1 MLKKR
6 QNIEN
11 SKGVMTPSVTHAIH
25 NLMFL
30 SYLFLSFT
38 AHAQL
43 PDNALHGHY
52 KAQTDSTM
60 YSFFEFDGNGKASIM
75 GMGNGDYFTKG
86 DSLIIFPDKS
96 IFKFKITENSLIG
109 TSDWVTN
116 GVWIKNDSIVESQ
129 RKDEVVAKKTA
140 SLLHDYYIL
149 TKNGNPLEALLDS
162 AEGEYTKKIA
172 SLCEQGLSR
181 ACMDYFGLQLSQD
194 NTLMGAIFKGEKMNT
209 NAVTPNPELIKL
221 GEKIIALGEYEG
233 HTLLG
238 YYYFITGNKSKA
250 KDEWEKGSEKG
261 SMKATLSLMQIS
273 DEHEEQ
279 ED

>member
-1 MLKKR
+1 MKNQKCL
-6 QNIEN
+6 IT
-11 SKGVMTPSVTHAIH
+11 SSVAYAIR
-25 NLMFL
+25 NLIIISNL
-30 SYLFLSFT
+30 LLSFT

-43 PDNALHGHY
+43 PNNELHGHY
-52 KAQTDSTM
+52 IAQTDSTM

-75 GMGNGDYFTKG
+75 GMGNGDYFVKG
-86 DSLIIFPDKS
+86 DTLYVFPDKS
-96 IFKFKITENSLIG
+96 IFKFKIKGDTLTGVSN
-109 TSDWVTN
+109 WVTN
-116 GVWIKNDSIVESQ
+116 GVWVKNDSIVEKQ
-129 RKDEVVAKKTA
+129 RKDKIIAQKNA

-162 AEGEYTKKIA
+162 VKGDYTKNIT
-172 SLCEQGLSR
+172 SLCDQGLSR

-194 NTLMGAIFKGEKMNT
+194 TSIMGAILKGDKINP
-209 NAVTPNPELIKL
+209 NAITLNPELIKL

-238 YYYFITGNKSKA
+238 YYYFITGNNSKA

-261 SMKATLSLMQIS
+261 SMKATLSLMQLI
-273 DEHEEQ
+273 DDQEEK